1 MSSDGGYDVILA
13 DPAWKFKV
21 WNADKSGRRPPYPLM
36 TTEQICALEIPAA
49 KNCAL
54 FLWATWPMIEH
65 AFRVIKAWG
74 FTYRTQAWTWVK
86 LNKSG
91 LGFFT
96 GTGYYTR
103 ANTEPCLLAV
113 RGKMSVQA
121 RDVQALIVSPV
132 RGHSQKPDE
141 QYPKIERLYPNMRY
155 LEMFARQRRLG
166 WSAWGNQVDSDVEIA
181 ARLPR

>member
-1 MSSDGGYDVILA
+1 MSEVEQAKFDVILA

-21 WNADKSGRRPPYPLM
+21 WNEAKSGRRPPYPTM

-65 AFRVIKAWG
+65 AFRAISAWG
-74 FTYRTQAWTWVK
+74 FKYRTLAWVWVK
-86 LNKSG
+86 LNRNG
-91 LGFFT
+91 LGFYT

-103 ANTEPCLLAV
+103 ANSEPCLLAV
-113 RGKMSVQA
+113 RGSMPRQA
-121 RDVQALIVSPV
+121 KDVQAVIVSPV
-132 RGHSQKPDE
+132 RQHSRKPDE

-155 LEMFARQRRLG
+155 LEMFARQRRPG
-166 WSAWGNQVDSDVEIA
+166 WSAWGNEVESDINVLMRA
-181 ARLPR
+181 